1 MEITTTY
8 FDKDENEKEI
18 QVAVEVSAGYD
29 GIGPYEYWGSKEFD
43 KGQLCV
49 DIDKTSYDKTGLT
62 ENEVNQIEKEISS
75 KNFKLKAQEEYLD
88 EQQRAREYAAE
99 LAYEL
104 REESKY

>member
-1 MEITTTY
+1 MEITITY

-18 QVAVEVSAGYD
+18 QVAVEASAEYD

-49 DIDKTSYDKTGLT
+49 DIDETSYDKTGLT

-75 KNFKLKAQEEYLD
+75 KNFKFIVHQEYLD

-99 LAYEL
+99 LAYESR
-104 REESKY
+104 RESR